1 MEAKNVSREIKYL
14 DSRIKN
20 TRTIDLSTGDPEGK
34 RAEILQYFHD
44 TFDLDEALLE
54 LLACDEAFYQR
65 ADPLR
70 HPLIFYFGHT
80 ATFYTNKLYLAKV
93 LDQRINPKYESMF
106 AVGVDEMSWDD
117 LNEAHYDWPSVADVQ
132 SYRNTVRA
140 AVDQL
145 IRTMPLAMP
154 IQWDSPWWI
163 IMMGIEHA
171 RIHLETSSVLIRQLP
186 LSLLRKHPL
195 WEPFDQHGIP
205 PENSLIPVK
214 GGRVFQGKRRDH
226 RLYGWD
232 NEYGTF
238 ACDVEDFQASRTLVS
253 NLEFKVFVEDPDG
266 YGQEHWWTAEGW
278 KWRSYL
284 HATMP
289 RFWRREGG
297 EYRLRLVDREV
308 AMPWNW
314 PVEVNYLEAKAF
326 CNWKAAQLGQPV
338 RLPTEAE
345 WVHLRDQY
353 LQVDQPDWDHAPG
366 NINLAHFASSCPVDH
381 FSFGPFHD
389 VIGNV
394 WQWTET
400 PISGFDGFRVHPFY
414 DDFSTPTF
422 DSQHNLI
429 KGGSWISTGNEA
441 TRDARYAFRRH
452 FYQHAGLRY
461 IVSEQSVEIEPDVY
475 ESDPLIAMYCDMHYG
490 PAHFDVPNFPAT
502 LARICLDRMQGR
514 RCERALDI
522 GCATGRASFELARVF
537 EDVTGLDFS
546 ARFIRIGVEMKRRGR
561 IRYTIRD
568 EGELESFH
576 EQRLDDVGLAETA
589 DRVSFFQADACNL
602 KDLYN
607 DYDLVLAAN
616 LIDRLY
622 APRKFL
628 ADIAGRIRAGGL
640 LVLASPYSWDEAF
653 TPKEAWI
660 GGIRVAG
667 EPYST
672 LDGLSGILS
681 ADFTQLGDPM
691 QVPFVIRETA
701 RKHQHTLSEVTIWQ
715 KC

>member
-1 MEAKNVSREIKYL
+1 MIERDIKYK
-14 DSRIKN
+14 DASIKQ
-20 TRTIDLSTGDPEGK
+20 TRTIDLTQGDPEAK
-34 RAEILQYFHD
+34 RQEILQYFHN
-44 TFDLDEALLE
+44 TFDIDEAILE
-54 LLACDEAFYQR
+54 LLRYEEAFYKR

-80 ATFYTNKLYLAKV
+80 AVFFANKLYLAKIIDKRV
-93 LDQRINPKYESMF
+93 NPDYESTF

-117 LNEAHYDWPSVADVQ
+117 LNEAHYDWPAVQ
-132 SYRNTVRA
+132 EVQAYRKQVREM
-140 AVDQL
+140 VDHL
-145 IRTMPLAMP
+145 IRTMPLRMP
-154 IQWDSPWWI
+154 IDWNSPWWV

-186 LSLLRKHPL
+186 LDLVRTDHPL
-195 WEPFDQHGIP
+195 WQPCTDQGEAPQNEVIQV
-205 PENSLIPVK
+205 E
-214 GGRVFQGKRRDH
+214 GGEVQLGKAHNH

-232 NEYGTF
+232 NEYGVYQAEVKPF
-238 ACDVEDFQASRTLVS
+238 AASKYLVS
-253 NLEFKVFVEDPDG
+253 NAEFKAFVEDPSG
-266 YGQEHWWTAEGW
+266 YMKEDWWTSEGW

-284 HATMP
+284 DATMP
-289 RFWRREGG
+289 RFWRKTGSG
-297 EYRLRLVDREV
+297 YKLRLVDREV
-308 AMPWNW
+308 PMPWNW

-326 CNWKAAQLGQPV
+326 CNWKAKQIGQPV

-345 WVHLRDQY
+345 WVHFRDQ
-353 LQVDQPDWDHAPG
+353 VISADQPDWDKAPG
-366 NINLAHFASSCPVDH
+366 NVNLEYHASSCPVDV
-381 FSFGPFHD
+381 FANGPFYD

-400 PISGFDGFRVHPFY
+400 PITGFEGFRVHPYY

-441 TRDARYAFRRH
+441 TRDSRYAFRRH

-461 IVSEQSVEIEPDVY
+461 IVSDIPVTIDPDTY
-475 ESDPLIAMYCDMHYG
+475 ETDPLISMYCDMHYG
-490 PAHFDVPNFPAT
+490 AEHFDVPNFPAT
-502 LARICLDRMQGR
+502 LADICLAHMRGR
-514 RCERALDI
+514 NCERALDM
-522 GCATGRASFELARVF
+522 GCATGRATFELARSF
-537 EDVTGLDFS
+537 QHVTGLDFS

-576 EQRLDDVGLAETA
+576 EKRLDDLDLVDVA
-589 DRVSFFQADACNL
+589 DRVAFFQADACNL
-602 KDLYN
+602 KALYH

-622 APRKFL
+622 APKKFL
-628 ADIAGRIRAGGL
+628 ADIATRIKSGGL
-640 LVLASPYSWDEAF
+640 LVLASPYSWDEEY
-653 TPKEAWI
+653 TPREEWI

-672 LDGLSGILS
+672 LEGLEEILAS
-681 ADFTQLGDPM
+681 HFVRIADPI
-691 QVPFVIRETA
+691 QVPFTIRETA
-701 RKHQHTLSEVTIWQ
+701 RKYQHTISEVTIWE
-715 KC
+715 KR

>member
-1 MEAKNVSREIKYL
+1 MEREITYRDK
-14 DSRIKN
+14 RIKVSK
-20 TRTIDLSTGDPEGK
+20 TIDLRTGDPEAK

-54 LLACDEAFYQR
+54 LLKSDEAFYQR

-80 ATFYTNKLYLAKV
+80 ATFYSNKLYLAKI
-93 LDQRINPKYESMF
+93 LDQRIHAQYESMF

-117 LNEAHYDWPSVADVQ
+117 LDESHYEWPSVADVQ
-132 SYRNTVRA
+132 NYRNKVRA
-140 AVDQL
+140 TVDQL
-145 IRTMPLAMP
+145 IRTMPLTMP
-154 IQWDSPWWI
+154 IDWSGPWWVI
-163 IMMGIEHA
+163 IMGIEHA

-186 LSLLRKHPL
+186 LELVRKHPL
-195 WEPFDQHGIP
+195 WEPCHDDNGVPANEQIQ
-205 PENSLIPVK
+205 VA
-214 GGRVFQGKRRDH
+214 GGTVLQGKTREH

-232 NEYGTF
+232 NEYGTLKSE
-238 ACDVEDFQASRTLVS
+238 VSDFTASKYLVS
-253 NLEFKVFVEDPDG
+253 NGEFKEFVEDPEG
-266 YGQEHWWTAEGW
+266 YENQKWWTNEGW

-284 HATMP
+284 DAKMP
-289 RFWRREGG
+289 RFWKKAGDAFH
-297 EYRLRLVDREV
+297 LRLVDREIP
-308 AMPWNW
+308 MPWSW

-326 CNWKAAQLGQPV
+326 CNWKAEQSGKSI

-345 WVHLRDQY
+345 WVHLRNSYVTD
-353 LQVDQPDWDHAPG
+353 DQPDWTVAPG
-366 NINLAHFASSCPVDH
+366 NINLEHYDSSCPVDT
-381 FSFGPFHD
+381 FAFGPFYD

-400 PISGFDGFRVHPFY
+400 PITGFEGFAVHPYY

-441 TRDARYAFRRH
+441 TRDSRYAFRRH

-461 IVSEQSVEIEPDVY
+461 VVSDTPVEVDPDTY
-475 ESDPLIAMYCDMHYG
+475 ETDPLIAMYCDMHYG
-490 PAHFDVPNFPAT
+490 PEHFDVQNFPAT
-502 LARICLDRMQGR
+502 LARICREHMRGR
-514 RCERALDI
+514 RCEHALDM
-522 GCATGRASFELARVF
+522 GCATGRASFELAQSFTR
-537 EDVTGLDFS
+537 VTGLDFS

-576 EQRLDDVGLAETA
+576 EKRLEDLGLDATA
-589 DRVSFFQADACNL
+589 DRVEFFQADACNL
-602 KDLYN
+602 KDIYQ

-628 ADIAGRIRAGGL
+628 EDIASRIRSGGL
-640 LVLASPYSWDEAF
+640 LVLASPYSWDEEF
-653 TPKEAWI
+653 TPKAEWI

-672 LDGLSGILS
+672 LEGLEEIL
-681 ADFTQLGDPM
+681 ADQFVMIDDPL

-701 RKHQHTLSEVTIWQ
+701 RKHQHTVSEVTIWE
-715 KC
+715 KR

>member
-1 MEAKNVSREIKYL
+1 MSREITYK
-14 DSRIKN
+14 DSRIKH
-20 TRTIDLSTGDPEGK
+20 TRTIDLSSGDTESK
-34 RAEILQYFHD
+34 RAEIRQYFHD

-54 LLACDEAFYQR
+54 LLACEEAFYRR

-80 ATFYTNKLYLAKV
+80 AVFYSNKLYLAKI
-93 LDQRINPKYESMF
+93 LDQRINANYESMF

-117 LNEAHYDWPSVADVQ
+117 LNAEHYEWPSVADVQ
-132 SYRNTVRA
+132 QYRDTVRA
-140 AVDQL
+140 TVDHL
-145 IRTMPLAMP
+145 IQTMPLTMP
-154 IQWDSPWWI
+154 IHWDSPWWV

-186 LSLLRKHPL
+186 LELLRPHPL
-195 WEPFDQHGIP
+195 WEPCNEQGMP
-205 PENSLIPVK
+205 PDNTLIPVA
-214 GGRVFQGKRRDH
+214 GGTVQQGKPHNH

-238 ACDVEDFQASRTLVS
+238 ESEVSEFQASKFLVS
-253 NLEFKVFVEDPDG
+253 NFAFKQFVEDPNG
-266 YGQEHWWTAEGW
+266 YCKEGWWTAEGW

-284 HATMP
+284 QAEMP
-289 RFWRREGG
+289 RFWRKKNGA
-297 EYRLRLVDREV
+297 YCLRLVDREI
-308 AMPWNW
+308 AMPWDW

-326 CNWKAAQLGQPV
+326 CNWKADQTGLPV

-345 WVHLRDQY
+345 WVHFRNLYVQA
-353 LQVDQPDWDHAPG
+353 DQPDWKQAPG
-366 NINLAHFASSCPVDH
+366 NINLEHFASSCPVTH
-381 FSFGPFHD
+381 FAFGPFYD

-400 PISGFDGFRVHPFY
+400 PITGFEGFRVHPFY

-441 TRDARYAFRRH
+441 TLDARYAFRRH

-461 IVSEQSVEIEPDVY
+461 VVSDVSVEIEPDVY

-490 PAHFDVPNFPAT
+490 PEHFDVPNFPAEI
-502 LARICLDRMQGR
+502 ARICLRYMQGKR
-514 RCERALDI
+514 SERALDI
-522 GCATGRASFELARVF
+522 GCATGRASFELARGF
-537 EDVTGLDFS
+537 QDVTGLDFS
-546 ARFIRIGVEMKRRGR
+546 ARFIRIGEEMKRRGR

-576 EQRLDDVGLAETA
+576 EQRLDDLELSANA

-602 KDLYN
+602 KDLYR

-628 ADIAGRIRAGGL
+628 DDIAGRIRAGGL
-640 LVLASPYSWDEAF
+640 LVLASPYSWDEAY
-653 TPKEAWI
+653 TPKEEWI

-667 EPYST
+667 EPFST
-672 LDGLSGILS
+672 LEGLQEIL
-681 ADFTQLGDPM
+681 AEKFVRVGEPL

-701 RKHQHTLSEVTIWQ
+701 RKHQHTISELTIWE
-715 KC
+715 KR